1 MNIALFT
8 DSYLPTKSG
17 IVTVVVQLRKILT
30 ELGHHVVIV
39 TVSPHGYESAENED
53 PDVLRIFSIPA
64 PVGDNQYIAF
74 PHKKVVVNFLKEHNI
89 QIIHS
94 HTEFYIAHAAKSAG
108 KALHI
113 PVVATTHTMWEDFY
127 KYYLFPMGRMVP
139 VKVIRKIV
147 RRLYKKFYAL
157 INVSD
162 KAREYF
168 KSPFMLPFTP
178 SVVIPNAIDTEAFLA
193 KKFTEEDQLALKKEF
208 GISENDV
215 TLIFVGRIV
224 EEKRVEELFDVI
236 VRTLKARPNVKML
249 FVGSGSMSYE
259 LESETKRLGLGDRVL
274 FTGFVNWEN
283 LALYYSLGDIFVTT
297 SLSEMHSMTALEAL
311 LSHLPIV
318 ARRDE
323 SFDDTIF
330 HGKNGFLA
338 DTDEEMDG
346 FILDLVDNPQ
356 KRKTFAEE
364 SFEISKNFSIKLH
377 GLRTVAFYKFILK
390 HYPLP
395 SPVFDRELKK
405 AIDAVKITD

>member
-1 MNIALFT
+1 MNIALFS

-39 TVSPHGYESAENED
+39 TVSPHGYEESEGSD
-53 PDVLRIFSIPA
+53 PDVLRVYSIPA

-74 PHKKVVVNFLKEHNI
+74 PHKKVVIDFLKKHKV

-157 INVSD
+157 INVSE
-162 KAREYF
+162 KARDYF
-168 KSPFMLPFTP
+168 KSPFMLPFTS
-178 SVVIPNAIDTEAFLA
+178 SVVIPNAIDTDAFLS
-193 KKFTEEDQLALKKEF
+193 KKFTDNDKKALKESLGIKE
-208 GISENDV
+208 GEV
-215 TLIFVGRIV
+215 TLLFIGRVV
-224 EEKRVEELFDVI
+224 EEKRVMELFDVI
-236 VRTLKARPNVKML
+236 VRVLRQRANLKMV
-249 FVGSGSMSYE
+249 FVGSGGASCE
-259 LESETKRLGLGDRVL
+259 LESETRRLGLSDRIL

-283 LALYYSLGDIFVTT
+283 LALYYSIGDIFVTT

-318 ARRDE
+318 CRRDD
-323 SFDDTIF
+323 SFSDTVF
-330 HGKNGFLA
+330 HGENGYFA
-338 DTDEEMDG
+338 DTDEEMDK
-346 FILDLVDNPQ
+346 FILELSDNKALREEFAQ
-356 KRKTFAEE
+356 K
-364 SFEISKNFSIKLH
+364 SYEISKNFSIKTH
-377 GLRTVAFYKFILK
+377 GLRTVEFYKTVLA
-390 HYPLP
+390 HYPWPL
-395 SPVFDRELKK
+395 SDKDLQR
-405 AIDAVKITD
+405 AVASVKV

>member
-30 ELGHHVVIV
+30 ELGHHVVVV
-39 TVSPHGYESAENED
+39 TVSPHGYEDSENED
-53 PDVLRIFSIPA
+53 ENVLRVYSIPA

-74 PHKKVVVNFLKEHNI
+74 PHKKVIVDFLKKHKI

-108 KALHI
+108 KILHI

-127 KYYLFPMGRMVP
+127 KYYLFPLGRMVP
-139 VKVIRKIV
+139 KKVIRKIV

-162 KAREYF
+162 KARDYF

-178 SVVIPNAIDTEAFLA
+178 SVVIPNAIDTEAFLSQ
-193 KKFTEEDQLALKKEF
+193 KITEEDKLALKKRL
-208 GISENDV
+208 GITENEI
-215 TLIFVGRIV
+215 TLIFVGRVV
-224 EEKRVEELFDVI
+224 EEKRVEELFEAI
-236 VRTLKARPNVKML
+236 VRVLKARKHVKMV
-249 FVGSGSMSYE
+249 FVGSGGASYALEEETRE
-259 LESETKRLGLGDRVL
+259 LHLEDRII

-283 LALYYSLGDIFVTT
+283 LSLYYSIGDIFVTT

-318 ARRDE
+318 CRRDD
-323 SFDDTIF
+323 SFSDTVF
-330 HGKNGFLA
+330 HGKNGYFA
-338 DTDEEMDG
+338 DTDEDMDS
-346 FILDLVDNPQ
+346 FILDLIDNSE
-356 KRKTFAEE
+356 KRAAFAEA
-364 SFEISKNFSIKLH
+364 SYEISKNFSIRLH
-377 GLRTVAFYKFILK
+377 GLRTIAFYQEVLK

-395 SPVFDRELKK
+395 SPVFDRDLKK
-405 AIDAVKITD
+405 AIDAVKAN

>member
-1 MNIALFT
+1 MNIALFS

-39 TVSPHGYESAENED
+39 TVSPHGYENSED
-53 PDVLRIFSIPA
+53 DDPNVLRVYSIPA

-74 PHKKVVVNFLKEHNI
+74 PHKKVVVDFLKQHNI

-108 KALHI
+108 KILHI

-147 RRLYKKFYAL
+147 KRLYKKFYAL

-178 SVVIPNAIDTEAFLA
+178 SVVIPNAIDTESFLA
-193 KKFTEEDQLALKKEF
+193 KKFTEEDRLSLRKEL
-208 GISENDV
+208 GLSENDV

-224 EEKRVEELFDVI
+224 EEKRVAELFDVI
-236 VRTLKARPNVKML
+236 SRIMKKRANVKMV

-259 LESETKRLGLGDRVL
+259 LENKTKALNLTGRIV

-283 LALYYSLGDIFVTT
+283 LALYYSAGDIFVTT

-323 SFDDTIF
+323 SFNDTIF
-330 HGKNGFLA
+330 HGRNGYLA
-338 DTDEEMDG
+338 DTDEEMDD
-346 FILDLVDNPQ
+346 FILDLVDNPE
-356 KRKTFAEE
+356 KRKKFADE
-364 SFEISKNFSIKLH
+364 SFEVSKNFSIKLH
-377 GLRTVAFYKFILK
+377 GLRTVEFYKFILK

-395 SPVFDRELKK
+395 SPLFDRELKK
-405 AIDAVKITD
+405 AIDAVKI

>member
-1 MNIALFT
+1 MNIALFS

-39 TVSPHGYESAENED
+39 TVCPNGYDDSEDND
-53 PDVLRIFSIPA
+53 PDVLRVYSIPA

-74 PHKKVVVNFLKEHNI
+74 PHKKVVINFLKQHNI

-147 RRLYKKFYAL
+147 KRLYKKFYAL
-157 INVSD
+157 INVSE
-162 KAREYF
+162 KARDYF

-178 SVVIPNAIDTEAFLA
+178 SVVIPNAIDTEAFLSRVI
-193 KKFTEEDQLALKKEF
+193 TESDRNLLKKRL
-208 GISENDV
+208 GINDGDV
-215 TLIFVGRIV
+215 TLIFVGRVV
-224 EEKRVEELFDVI
+224 EEKRVEELFEVI
-236 VRTLKARPNVKML
+236 VRVLKARENIKMV
-249 FVGSGSMSYE
+249 FVGSGGASYA
-259 LESETKRLGLGDRVL
+259 LEAETARLKLEDRII
-274 FTGFVNWEN
+274 FTGFVNWDN
-283 LALYYSLGDIFVTT
+283 LSLYYSIGDIFVTA

-318 ARRDE
+318 CRRDD
-323 SFDDTIF
+323 SFSDTVF
-330 HGKNGFLA
+330 HGKNGYFA
-338 DTDEEMDG
+338 DSDEEMDG
-346 FILDLVDNPQ
+346 FILDLVDNEH
-356 KRKTFAEE
+356 KRKEFADA
-364 SFEISKNFSIKLH
+364 SFEVSQNFSIRLH
-377 GLRTVAFYKFILK
+377 GLRTVAFYKEVLK

-395 SPVFDRELKK
+395 SPVFDRDLKK
-405 AIDAVKITD
+405 AIDSVKLT

>member
-39 TVSPHGYESAENED
+39 TVAPHGYKDTEEKDEN
-53 PDVLRIFSIPA
+53 VLRIFSIPA

-74 PHKKVVVNFLKEHNI
+74 PHRKVVVNFLKQHNI

-108 KALHI
+108 KILHI
-113 PVVATTHTMWEDFY
+113 PVIATTHTMWEDFY
-127 KYYLFPMGRMVP
+127 RCYFTPFSKMIP

-162 KAREYF
+162 KARDYF
-168 KSPFMLPFTP
+168 KSPFMLPFI
-178 SVVIPNAIDTEAFLA
+178 SSAVIPNAIDTDAFLA
-193 KKFTEEDQLALKKEF
+193 KKFTEEDRINLKNELKINEKD
-208 GISENDV
+208 I
-215 TLIFVGRIV
+215 TLIFTGRIV

-236 VRTLKARPNVKML
+236 SRVVKQRDNVKMV
-249 FVGSGSMSYE
+249 FVGSGGASFY
-259 LESETKRLGLGDRVL
+259 LENETRKLHLEDKIF

-283 LALYYSLGDIFVTT
+283 LALYYSIGDIFVTA

-318 ARRDE
+318 CRKDE
-323 SFDDTIF
+323 SFIDTVF
-330 HGKNGFLA
+330 HGKNGYLA
-338 DTDEEMDG
+338 DTDEEMEDY
-346 FILDLVDNPQ
+346 ILDLIDNAE
-356 KRKTFAEE
+356 KRKAFADE
-364 SFEISKNFSIKLH
+364 SFRISKNFSIKVH
-377 GLRTVAFYKFILK
+377 GLRTIEFYKAVLK
-390 HYPLP
+390 RYPWP
-395 SPVFDRELKK
+395 MTDKELQK
-405 AIDAVKITD
+405 AVESVKIE

>member
-1 MNIALFT
+1 MNVALFT

-30 ELGHHVVIV
+30 ELGHHVVVV
-39 TVSPHGYESAENED
+39 TVSPHGHENPDEDDES
-53 PDVLRIFSIPA
+53 VLRVYSIPA

-74 PHKKVVVNFLKEHNI
+74 PHKKAVVSFLKKNDV

-139 VKVIRKIV
+139 VRVIRRIV

-162 KAREYF
+162 KARDYF

-178 SVVIPNAIDTEAFLA
+178 SVVIPNAIDTEAFLS
-193 KKFTEEDQLALKKEF
+193 KKFSEDDTRALRESLGIKENE
-208 GISENDV
+208 IA
-215 TLIFVGRIV
+215 LIFVGRVV

-236 VRTLKARPNVKML
+236 VRVLRARDNVRMV
-249 FVGSGSMSYE
+249 FVGAGGASYA
-259 LESETKRLGLGDRVL
+259 LETEAKKLRLAERFV
-274 FTGFVNWEN
+274 FTGFVSWEN
-283 LALYYSLGDIFVTT
+283 LAMYYSVGDIFVTA
-297 SLSEMHSMTALEAL
+297 SLSEMHSMTVLEAL

-318 ARRDE
+318 CRKDE
-323 SFDDTIF
+323 SFTDTVF
-330 HGKNGFLA
+330 HGKNGYLA
-338 DTDEEMDG
+338 DSDEEMDG
-346 FILDLVDNPQ
+346 LILSLVDDAE
-356 KRKTFAEE
+356 RRRAFADA
-364 SFEISKNFSIKLH
+364 SFEISKEFSIRLH
-377 GLRTVAFYKFILK
+377 GLRTLEFYNAVLRNYPRPMSDKDLQKAVA
-390 HYPLP
+390 
-395 SPVFDRELKK
+395 S
-405 AIDAVKITD
+405 VKE

>member
-1 MNIALFT
+1 MNIALFS

-39 TVSPHGYESAENED
+39 TVSPHGYENSED
-53 PDVLRIFSIPA
+53 DDPNVLRVYSIPA

-74 PHKKVVVNFLKEHNI
+74 PHKKVVVDFLKQHNI

-108 KALHI
+108 KILHI

-127 KYYLFPMGRMVP
+127 KYYLFPFGRMVP
-139 VKVIRKIV
+139 KKVIRKIV

-178 SVVIPNAIDTEAFLA
+178 SVVIPNAIDTEAFLSQ
-193 KKFTEEDQLALKKEF
+193 KITDEDKSALKKSL
-208 GISENDV
+208 GINDNEI
-215 TLIFVGRIV
+215 TLIFVGRVV
-224 EEKRVEELFDVI
+224 EEKRVEELYDVI
-236 VRTLKARPNVKML
+236 VRVLKARANVKMI
-249 FVGSGSMSYE
+249 FVGSGGASYA
-259 LESETKRLGLGDRVL
+259 LEAETARLHLSDRIL

-283 LALYYSLGDIFVTT
+283 LSLYYSIGDIFVTT

-318 ARRDE
+318 CRRDE
-323 SFDDTIF
+323 SFSDTVF
-330 HGKNGFLA
+330 HGKNGYLA
-338 DTDEEMDG
+338 DTDEEMDEL
-346 FILDLVDNPQ
+346 ILDLVDDGE
-356 KRKTFAEE
+356 KRRKFAEE
-364 SFEISKNFSIKLH
+364 SFEISKNFSIRLH
-377 GLRTVAFYKFILK
+377 GLRTLAFYKEVLK

-395 SPVFDRELKK
+395 SPVFDRDLKK
-405 AIDAVKITD
+405 AIDAVKID

>member
-17 IVTVVVQLRKILT
+17 IVTVVVQLKKILT
-30 ELGHHVVIV
+30 EMGHHVVVV
-39 TVSPHGYESAENED
+39 TVMPHGYKGAAEEED
-53 PDVLRIFSIPA
+53 ILRIFSIPA

-74 PHKKVVVNFLKEHNI
+74 PHKKIVVNFLKKHNI

-108 KALHI
+108 KVLHI

-193 KKFTEEDQLALKKEF
+193 KKFSDEDRLALKKQL
-208 GISENDV
+208 GIGEGEI
-215 TLIFVGRIV
+215 TLVFVGRVV
-224 EEKRVEELFDVI
+224 EEKRVEELFEVI
-236 VRTLKARPNVKML
+236 VRVLCARENVKML
-249 FVGSGSMSYE
+249 FVGSGGASDT
-259 LESETKRLGLGDRVL
+259 LESETNARHLEGRII

-283 LALYYSLGDIFVTT
+283 LALYYSLGDIFVTA

-318 ARRDE
+318 CRADE
-323 SFDDTIF
+323 SFSDTVF
-330 HGKNGFLA
+330 HGENGFLA
-338 DTDEEMDG
+338 ETDEEMDD
-346 FILDLVDNPQ
+346 FILDLVDDET
-356 KRKTFAEE
+356 KRKQFAER

-377 GLRTVAFYKFILK
+377 GLRTVEFYKFILK
-390 HYPLP
+390 QYPLP

-405 AIDAVKITD
+405 AIDAVRVEN